1 MTLEFLQ
8 AVTGIFVVVYDGQH
22 ALKFTL
28 GRAQEVVGP
37 GLHFKLPIVQRFSV
51 QNTKHTTLDLE
62 PQVIQLK
69 DDLVYEVDCKLIYQI
84 VDLRKAI
91 IEIDNLVTGLQNRVV
106 MAVQRVVQAQDRDSI
121 RDTRRLA
128 EEVRTELAP
137 IEEQWGAR
145 ILQFGFSNI
154 SPSPATLEITQLDLL
169 ARERL
174 ALYGILR
181 QRGLSEEAAV
191 ALISGAVVAM
201 QPAGGGGE
209 RDGGLARQLS
219 EERAIAEGLKR
230 AAETGTGT
238 EGGTEERAGGDAG
251 GPSDGT

>member
-1 MTLEFLQ
+1 MLLEFLQ
-8 AVTGIFVVVYDGQH
+8 AITGVFVVVYDGQH

-28 GRAQEVVGP
+28 GRAREVVGP
-37 GLHFKLPIVQRFSV
+37 GVHFKLPIVQRFTV

-106 MAVQRVVQAQDRDSI
+106 MAVQRVVQTQDRLSI
-121 RDTRRLA
+121 RDTVRLA
-128 EEVRTELAP
+128 QEVHRALAP
-137 IEEQWGAR
+137 IETEWGAT
-145 ILQFGFSNI
+145 ILHFGFSNI

-174 ALYGILR
+174 SLYGTLR
-181 QRGLSEEAAV
+181 GQGLSDEAAV

-201 QPAGGGGE
+201 QPAPRE
-209 RDGGLARQLS
+209 GGLAKQLVA
-219 EERAIAEGLKR
+219 ERAATEQLKTLAKERTKAESEGEK
-230 AAETGTGT
+230 EKDKDKEKPGTP
-238 EGGTEERAGGDAG
+238 EEPA
-251 GPSDGT
+251 

>member
-1 MTLEFLQ
+1 MLLEFLQ

-28 GRAQEVVGP
+28 GRAREVVGP
-37 GLHFKLPIVQRFSV
+37 GVHFKLPIIQRFTV

-106 MAVQRVVQAQDRDSI
+106 MAVQRVVQGQDRDSI
-121 RDTRRLA
+121 RDTVRLA
-128 EEVRTELAP
+128 QEVHRALAP
-137 IEEQWGAR
+137 IEPEWGAKV
-145 ILQFGFSNI
+145 LHFGFSNI

-174 ALYGILR
+174 SLYGTLR
-181 QRGLSEEAAV
+181 ERGLPDEAAV

-201 QPAGGGGE
+201 QPAPRE
-209 RDGGLARQLS
+209 GGLAKQIKAERGAVDRLKKMA
-219 EERAIAEGLKR
+219 EEQSAKAAEGEEE
-230 AAETGTGT
+230 AAEG
-238 EGGTEERAGGDAG
+238 EEE
-251 GPSDGT
+251 PK

>member
-1 MTLEFLQ
+1 MLLEFLQ
-8 AVTGIFVVVYDGQH
+8 AITGVFVVVYDGQH

-28 GRAQEVVGP
+28 GRAREVVGP
-37 GLHFKLPIVQRFSV
+37 GVHFKLPIVQRFTV

-91 IEIDNLVTGLQNRVV
+91 VEIDNLVTGLQNRVV
-106 MAVQRVVQAQDRDSI
+106 MAVQRVVQAQDRLSI
-121 RDTRRLA
+121 RDTVRLA
-128 EEVRTELAP
+128 QEVQRSLAP
-137 IEEQWGAR
+137 IETEWGAT
-145 ILQFGFSNI
+145 ILHFGFSNI

-174 ALYGILR
+174 SLYGTLR
-181 QRGLSEEAAV
+181 ERGLSDEAAV

-201 QPAGGGGE
+201 QPAPRE
-209 RDGGLARQLS
+209 NGLARQIAAERATADRLKALAEKQS
-219 EERAIAEGLKR
+219 EEQEEKQS
-230 AAETGTGT
+230 
-238 EGGTEERAGGDAG
+238 GGKDDPADAG
-251 GPSDGT
+251 GPT

>member
-1 MTLEFLQ
+1 MLLEFLQ

-28 GRAQEVVGP
+28 GRAREVVGP
-37 GLHFKLPIVQRFSV
+37 GVHFKLPIIQRFTV

-84 VDLRKAI
+84 VDLRKSI

-106 MAVQRVVQAQDRDSI
+106 MAVQRVVQGQDRDSI
-121 RDTRRLA
+121 RDTVRLA
-128 EEVRTELAP
+128 KEVHRELAP
-137 IEEQWGAR
+137 IEGEWGATV
-145 ILQFGFSNI
+145 LHFGFSNI

-174 ALYGILR
+174 ALYGTLR
-181 QRGLSEEAAV
+181 DRGLTDEAAV
-191 ALISGAVVAM
+191 ALIAGAVVAM
-201 QPAGGGGE
+201 QSAPREGGLKRQIAGE
-209 RDGGLARQLS
+209 RAVV
-219 EERAIAEGLKR
+219 EGLKQI
-230 AAETGTGT
+230 AKEPKEEPEKSEEDETGG
-238 EGGTEERAGGDAG
+238 
-251 GPSDGT
+251 